1 MKYSKRGSL
10 GMKRVVAYCRVSTK
24 SDDQQN
30 SYENQK
36 HYFEH
41 YINEC
46 ESYENIGIY
55 ADRGISGTSLKR
67 PQFNKMLTDAGLEIV
82 ILL

>member
-55 ADRGISGTSLKR
+55 ADAAVIIGLKTLR
-67 PQFNKMLTDAGLEIV
+67 LKKSQKHAAF
-82 ILL
+82 